1 MPEPAP
7 KKELDRATTFSTAFD
22 VVGEILLANPGI
34 ESMHFVTYHEGPNW
48 RDRVPTENDN
58 ELAVHLRGL
67 QQDRGERNH
76 RMLNRDEISPQK
88 LEALALGLPSGEL
101 VGVASDVRL
110 AGGRA
115 GQIPMMDFMCPA
127 SAHNQATLTRLLKEL
142 PQSRG
147 YLLDSGRSYHYYGSQ
162 VLSER
167 EWHVFLGKC
176 LLMSGFVDDRYI
188 GHQLVDG
195 HCVLRLSAGKL
206 KTSVPRVLLEL

>member
-7 KKELDRATTFSTAFD
+7 KKELDRATKFSTAFD
-22 VVGEILLANPGI
+22 VVGAILLAKRGI

-48 RDRVPTENDN
+48 RDRGPTENDN
-58 ELAVHLRGL
+58 ELTIHLRGL
-67 QQDRGERNH
+67 QQDRAERIH
-76 RMLNRDEISPQK
+76 RMLSRDEISPQK
-88 LEALALGLPSGEL
+88 LEALARGLAPGEL

-110 AGGRA
+110 AGARI
-115 GQIPMMDFMCPA
+115 GQIPMMDFMCPT
-127 SAHNQATLTRLLKEL
+127 SAHNQATLTGLLKEL
-142 PQSRG
+142 PHSRG
-147 YLLDSGRSYHYYGSQ
+147 YLLESGRSYHYYGAQ
-162 VLSER
+162 ILGER

-206 KTSVPRVLLEL
+206 KTGVPKVLLEL